1 MKNPLV
7 SIVIPVLHD
16 AHELEALLSF
26 LLQGNTPNRQVDDL
40 TSHAYYEVIV
50 VNGDPADPGI
60 ARLCQRF
67 QTVRW
72 TASEPG
78 RGRQMNVGAQ
88 LATGQWLLFLHADTC
103 PEPGWFDGI
112 SRVARDPDAVGGA
125 LCFKLQT
132 SILFARIVEFG
143 VAWRVRHM
151 GLPYGDQGIFVRRDV
166 FEQLGGYRLF
176 LLMEDV
182 DLVRRIRRCGRMVFL
197 NNPIY
202 VSPRRWEREGW
213 TRRTVTNICI
223 LAAFLIGI
231 SPSRLARLYYGKK
244 NSECSQTNSFSHE
257 AVADSLR
264 WTRRIQ
270 VIIPALDEA
279 DAIGA
284 LLTELPEFVSTVVVV
299 DNGSKDETAEIAR
312 AAGATVVREEYRGYG
327 SACLAGL
334 GALSTADVIVFLD
347 ADRSDYPS
355 DMWKLVEPILGN
367 QADLVMGDR
376 AGVCR
381 PLVAR
386 VGTALCVGLINRLWG
401 TRYCDLGP
409 FRAVRYQ
416 ALTRLEMSAL
426 TYGWTIEMQVKAAEA
441 NLKILELPIN
451 QRPRLG
457 KSKVSGSLNGTIRAG
472 VGMLLTIWSLWRTRN
487 SRSYVP

>member
-1 MKNPLV
+1 MNNPLV

-16 AHELEALLSF
+16 AHELEVLLTF
-26 LLQGNTPNRQVDDL
+26 LLQGNTPNRQVDDV
-40 TSHAYYEVIV
+40 TSDAHYEVIV
-50 VNGDPADPGI
+50 VNGDTTDPGI
-60 ARLCQRF
+60 VRLRQRF
-67 QTVRW
+67 QSVRW

-112 SRVARDPDAVGGA
+112 RSVARDPDTVGGA

-132 SILFARIVEFG
+132 SVLFARIVEFG
-143 VAWRVRHM
+143 VAWRVRYM
-151 GLPYGDQGIFVRRDV
+151 GLPYGDQGIFVRRSV

-182 DLVRRIRRCGRMVFL
+182 DLVRRIRRRGRMRFL
-197 NNPIY
+197 DNPIY

-213 TRRTVTNICI
+213 ARRTVTNIC
-223 LAAFLIGI
+223 LLTAFLLGV

-244 NSECSQTNSFSHE
+244 KSEYNQTNSVSHE
-257 AVADSLR
+257 VVADSPR

-334 GALSTADVIVFLD
+334 GALPTADVIVFLD

>member
-1 MKNPLV
+1 MNNPLV

-16 AHELEALLSF
+16 AHELEVLLTF
-26 LLQGNTPNRQVDDL
+26 LLQANTPSHQVDDV
-40 TSHAYYEVIV
+40 TSNASYEVIV
-50 VNGDPADPGI
+50 VNGDAADPGI
-60 ARLCQRF
+60 ARLRQRF
-67 QTVRW
+67 QAVRW

-78 RGRQMNVGAQ
+78 RGRQMNVGAE

-103 PEPGWFDGI
+103 PEPGWLDGI
-112 SRVARDPDAVGGA
+112 RSVARDPDAVGGA
-125 LCFKLQT
+125 LCFKFLT
-132 SILFARIVEFG
+132 SVLPARIVEFG
-143 VAWRVRHM
+143 VAWRVRYM
-151 GLPYGDQGIFVRRDV
+151 GLPYGDQGIFVRRNG
-166 FEQLGGYRLF
+166 FEQLGGYKLF

-182 DLVRRIRRCGRMVFL
+182 DLVRRIRRRGRMVFL
-197 NNPIY
+197 DNLIY

-213 TRRTVTNICI
+213 ARRTAINVC
-223 LAAFLIGI
+223 LLMAFLFGV

-244 NSECSQTNSFSHE
+244 GSECSQVDSSSHG
-257 AVADSLR
+257 AIVDGPR
-264 WTRRIQ
+264 WTRRIE

-284 LLTELPEFVSTVVVV
+284 VLTELPEFVSTVIVV

-312 AAGATVVREEYRGYG
+312 AAGATVVCEKHRGYG

-334 GALSTADVIVFLD
+334 RALPTADVIVFLD

-355 DMWKLVEPILGN
+355 EIRKLVEPILEN
-367 QADLVMGDR
+367 EADLVIGNR
-376 AGVCR
+376 AGVYR

-386 VGTALCVGLINRLWG
+386 FGTALCVGLINRLWG
-401 TRYCDLGP
+401 ARYCDLGP

-426 TYGWTIEMQVKAAEA
+426 TYGWTIEMQVKAVEA
-441 NLKILELPIN
+441 NLKVLELPVN

-457 KSKVSGSLNGTIRAG
+457 KSKVSGSLDGTIRAG
-472 VGMLLTIWSLWRTRN
+472 VGMLFTIWSLWRTRN